1 MRTLICGLC
10 LLPGVMFG
18 VPAPTFYKDVLPILQ
33 NHCQTCHRP
42 GEAAPM
48 SLLTYKDARPWAKAM
63 REAVLLKKMPPW
75 YADPRYGKFHNDRSL
90 PQRDIDT
97 LVAWAES
104 GAAEGDAKDAPPR
117 AEFPEG
123 WSAGTPD
130 LVLEMPEEFHIPAS
144 GTIPYQ
150 HFVIPTHFTE
160 AKWVRIAELRPGNRA
175 LVHHALIF
183 VRPPGSRYMA
193 DAKPGEAFVPKQ
205 DWRVGRTP
213 YDEFLDIY
221 VPGVT
226 PQILPPNEA
235 KLIQPGSDLIFQ
247 VHYTANGKPG
257 VDRSKIGLT
266 FAKEPPRNRVYTLA
280 VATDK
285 FVLPPGAPDTEV
297 ESKFVLQ
304 TGATLISM
312 NPHMHLRGKSFEYRI
327 VLPGGETETLL
338 RVPHYLFAWQMPY
351 ILEKPLPLPKG
362 TRIEC
367 TAHFDNSPNNPLNP
381 DPSAEV
387 RWGDQSW
394 EEMMVGFM
402 DIAFDSKMDLLDL
415 FRPAKRASGGD

>member
-10 LLPGVMFG
+10 LLPGVVFG
-18 VPAPTFYKDVLPILQ
+18 APAPTFYKDVLPILQ

-75 YADPRYGKFHNDRSL
+75 YADPHYGKFHNDRSL

-104 GAAEGDAKDAPPR
+104 GAAEGDAKDAPPP

-226 PQILPPNEA
+226 PQVLPPNEA

-266 FAKEPPRNRVYTLA
+266 FAKEPPRNRV
-280 VATDK
+280 
-285 FVLPPGAPDTEV
+285 
-297 ESKFVLQ
+297 
-304 TGATLISM
+304 
-312 NPHMHLRGKSFEYRI
+312 
-327 VLPGGETETLL
+327 
-338 RVPHYLFAWQMPY
+338 
-351 ILEKPLPLPKG
+351 
-362 TRIEC
+362 
-367 TAHFDNSPNNPLNP
+367 
-381 DPSAEV
+381 
-387 RWGDQSW
+387 
-394 EEMMVGFM
+394 
-402 DIAFDSKMDLLDL
+402 
-415 FRPAKRASGGD
+415 